1 MKFLTVIA
9 AFLAV
14 LVAASI
20 GSAAIPKYAEPNS
33 NAPKGGIIVRSL
45 GGEPPT
51 LHPIMATD
59 AYASR
64 VFDFVMDT
72 LLERKATDWEW
83 APRLAEKWEISKDGK
98 VFTFTLRK
106 DATWH
111 DGKPVTAEDVKFS
124 FDAVFIPEYQAA
136 HLIPYLQGIAKAE
149 VVDTHTVRFTA
160 KDLYYKNFDSVAAG
174 FNIIPKHVYSDVAKS
189 KKMTRTLVGS
199 GPYKLEKFD
208 RGQKIIL
215 KRNNGWVAAN
225 DPYYKGSYNFDT
237 VDLRFYKDENIEIE
251 RAKKGE
257 LDIIELR
264 SESYE
269 KKTSGAP
276 WGTKIFKKKVQNDA
290 PKSYGF
296 IGWNFRREML
306 QDRKVR
312 VALAHLMNREEL
324 NKKFMFGYNELAKGP
339 TFNNSEYA
347 SPNVKPI
354 LFDTKE
360 AQKLLGEAGWV
371 DSDKDGVLDKTVNGK
386 KVPFRFAL
394 IYPNKDTEKYWTLY
408 QQDLKKAGIDMELKY
423 MEWNSFL
430 KLLDDGNFDAAAL
443 AWAANDIDWE
453 PKQIWHSSSA
463 VPGGSNFIY
472 YKNPEVDKLIDD
484 VRVTLDKSKRVEKLR
499 KVFEIIAND
508 APYVFLFN
516 PKFVF
521 YAHSKAMGLP
531 GDTMRYSTGLPFWW
545 RQEKP

>member
-1 MKFLTVIA
+1 MKFITSI
-9 AFLAV
+9 LAIIV
-14 LVAASI
+14 WANVA
-20 GSAAIPKYAEPNS
+20 SAAIEKFPEPNL
-33 NAPKGGIIVRSL
+33 NAPKGGNIVRSL

-51 LHPIMATD
+51 LHPIMSTD

-64 VFDFVMDT
+64 VLDFVMDT

-98 VFTFTLRK
+98 TFTFWLRK
-106 DATWH
+106 NAKWH

-124 FDAVFIPEYQAA
+124 FEAVFEPKYQAA
-136 HLIPYLQGIAKAE
+136 HLLPYLAGIEKVE
-149 VVDTHTVRFTA
+149 VVDATTVKVTA
-160 KDLYYKNFDSVAAG
+160 KDGYYKNFDSIATI
-174 FNIIPKHVYSDVAKS
+174 NIIPKHVYADVDKS

-215 KRNNGWVAAN
+215 KRNPEWAAAQE
-225 DPYYKGSYNFDT
+225 PYYKGAYNFET

-264 SESYE
+264 AESYE

-276 WGTKIFKKKVQNDA
+276 WGTKVLKKKVANEA

-296 IGWNFRREML
+296 IGWNFRREIF
-306 QDRKVR
+306 QDKKVR
-312 VALAHLMNREEL
+312 IALTHLMNREEI
-324 NKKFMFGYNELAKGP
+324 NKKFMYGHNELAKGP

-347 SPNVKPI
+347 AASVKPL
-354 LFDTKE
+354 LFDPKR
-360 AQKLLGEAGWV
+360 AQELLKEAGWT
-371 DSDKDGVLDKTVNGK
+371 DSDKDGVLDKTVGGK
-386 KVPFRFAL
+386 KTAFNFAL

-408 QQDLKKAGIDMELKY
+408 QQDLKKAGINLELKY

-443 AWAANDIDWE
+443 AWNANDIDWE

-484 VRVTLDKSKRVEKLR
+484 VRVTLDKNKRKEKLT
-499 KVFEIIAND
+499 KVFEIIASD

-516 PKFVF
+516 PKFTF
-521 YAHSKAMGLP
+521 YAHSKSMGMP
-531 GDTMRYSTGLPFWW
+531 GDTLKYSTGLSFWW
-545 RQEKP
+545 KQQP

>member
-1 MKFLTVIA
+1 MKFLTSILVLIVWANIA
-9 AFLAV
+9 
-14 LVAASI
+14 
-20 GSAAIPKYAEPNS
+20 SAAIQKFPEPNL
-33 NAPKGGIIVRSL
+33 NAPKGGNIVRSL

-51 LHPIMATD
+51 LHPIMSTD

-64 VFDFVMDT
+64 VLDFVMDT

-98 VFTFTLRK
+98 TFTFWIRK
-106 DATWH
+106 NAKWH

-124 FDAVFIPEYQAA
+124 FEAVFEPKYQAA
-136 HLIPYLQGIAKAE
+136 HLLPYLAGIEKVEA
-149 VVDTHTVRFTA
+149 VDANTVKVTA
-160 KDLYYKNFDSVAAG
+160 KDSYYKNFDSIATI
-174 FNIIPKHVYSDVAKS
+174 NIIPKHVYADVEKS

-199 GPYKLEKFD
+199 GPYRLEKFD

-215 KRNNGWVAAN
+215 KRNADWAAAQE
-225 DPYYKGSYNFDT
+225 PYYKGAYNFET

-264 SESYE
+264 AESYE

-276 WGTKIFKKKVQNDA
+276 WGTKVLKKKVENEA

-296 IGWNFRREML
+296 IGWNFRREIF
-306 QDRKVR
+306 QDKKVR
-312 VALAHLMNREEL
+312 VALAHLMNREEI
-324 NKKFMFGYNELAKGP
+324 NKKFMYGHNELAKGP

-347 SPNVKPI
+347 AASVKPF
-354 LFDTKE
+354 LFDPKR
-360 AQKLLGEAGWV
+360 AQELLKEAGWT
-371 DSDKDGVLDKTVNGK
+371 DSDKDGVLDKTVGGK
-386 KVPFRFAL
+386 KTAFNFAL

-408 QQDLKKAGIDMELKY
+408 QQDLKKAGINLELKY

-443 AWAANDIDWE
+443 AWNANDIDWE

-484 VRVTLDKSKRVEKLR
+484 VRVTLDKNKRKEKLT

-516 PKFVF
+516 PKFTF
-521 YAHSKAMGLP
+521 YAHSKSMGMP
-531 GDTMRYSTGLPFWW
+531 GDTLKYSTGLSFWW
-545 RQEKP
+545 KQQP

>member
-1 MKFLTVIA
+1 MRVFTL
-9 AFLAV
+9 LV
-14 LVAASI
+14 LLASI
-20 GSAAIPKYAEPNS
+20 ATAAIQKFPEPNL
-33 NAPKGGIIVRSL
+33 NAPKNGSFTRSL

-51 LHPIMATD
+51 LHPIMGTD
-59 AYASR
+59 YYSQR
-64 VFDFVMDT
+64 VWDYTMDT

-98 VFTFTLRK
+98 TFTFTLRK
-106 DATWH
+106 NAKWH

-124 FDAVFIPEYQAA
+124 FDAIFEPKYQAA
-136 HLIPYLQGIAKAE
+136 HLIPYLAGIEKAE
-149 VVDTHTVRFTA
+149 VIDPHTVKFTA

-174 FNIIPKHVYSDVAKS
+174 FNIIPKHIYSDVEKS

-215 KRNNGWVAAN
+215 KRNADWAAAQ
-225 DPYYKGSYNFDT
+225 DPYYKGAFNFDT
-237 VDLRFYKDENIEIE
+237 IDLRFYKEENIEIE

-257 LDIIELR
+257 LDVIDLR
-264 SESYE
+264 AESYE
-269 KKTSGAP
+269 KKTNGAP

-296 IGWNFRREML
+296 IGWNFRRDMF

-312 VALAHLMNREEL
+312 TALAHLMNREEI
-324 NKKFMFGYNELAKGP
+324 NKKFSYGHNELARGP

-347 SPNVKPI
+347 SSNIKAL
-354 LFDTKE
+354 LFDPKK
-360 AQKLLGEAGWV
+360 AQELLAEAGWV
-371 DSDKDGVLDKTVNGK
+371 DTDKDGTLDKTINGTK
-386 KVPFRFAL
+386 TPFKFSL
-394 IYPNKDTEKYWTLY
+394 IYPNKDTEKYWTIY
-408 QQDLKKAGIDMELKY
+408 QQDLKKAGITLELKF

-430 KLLDDGNFDAAAL
+430 KLLDEGNFDSAAL
-443 AWAANDIDWE
+443 AWSANDIDWE

-463 VPGGSNFIY
+463 VPGGSNFIH

-484 VRVTLDKSKRVEKLR
+484 VRVTLDKNKRREKLT
-499 KVFEIIAND
+499 KVYEIIAND

-516 PKFVF
+516 PKYTF
-521 YAHSKAMGLP
+521 YAHSKKMAMP
-531 GDTMRYSTGLPFWW
+531 GETLRYSTGLSFWW
-545 RQEKP
+545 MQQP

>member
-1 MKFLTVIA
+1 MKFLTSIM
-9 AFLAV
+9 AFV
-14 LVAASI
+14 VVATAT
-20 GSAAIPKYAEPNS
+20 AAIPKYPEPNLS
-33 NAPKGGIIVRSL
+33 APKGGTIVRSL

-51 LHPIMATD
+51 LHPIMGTD
-59 AYASR
+59 TYSQR
-64 VFDFVMDT
+64 VWDFTMDT

-83 APRLAEKWEISKDGK
+83 APRLAEKWEISKDGR
-98 VFTFTLRK
+98 VFTFTIRK
-106 DATWH
+106 GAKWH

-124 FDAVFIPEYQAA
+124 FDAIFEPKYQAA
-136 HLIPYLQGIAKAE
+136 HLIPYLSGIEKAE
-149 VVDTHTVRFTA
+149 VIDEHTVKFTA
-160 KDLYYKNFDSVAAG
+160 KDSYYKNFDSVAAG
-174 FNIIPKHVYSDVAKS
+174 FNIIPKHVYSDVEKS

-215 KRNNGWVAAN
+215 KRNPDWAAAN
-225 DPYYKGSYNFDT
+225 DPYYKGAFNFDT

-251 RAKKGE
+251 HAKKGE
-257 LDIIELR
+257 LDIIEMR
-264 SESYE
+264 AESFE

-276 WGTKIFKKKVQNDA
+276 WGTKLFKKKVENDA

-296 IGWNFRREML
+296 IGWNFRREIF

-312 VALAHLMNREEL
+312 VALAHLMNREEI
-324 NKKFMFGYNELAKGP
+324 NKKFNYGYNELAKGP

-347 SPNVKPI
+347 SPKIQPI
-354 LFDTKE
+354 LFDPKK
-360 AQKLLGEAGWV
+360 AQELLAEAGWV
-371 DSDKDGVLDKTVNGK
+371 DSDKDGVLDKTIGGK
-386 KVPFRFAL
+386 KTPFKFSL

-408 QQDLKKAGIDMELKY
+408 QQDLKKAGIDLELKY

-430 KLLDDGNFDAAAL
+430 KLLDEGNFDSAAL
-443 AWAANDIDWE
+443 AWGANDIDWE

-484 VRVTLDKSKRVEKLR
+484 VRVTLDKNKRREKLT

-516 PKFVF
+516 PKYTF
-521 YAHSKAMGLP
+521 YAHSKNMGMP
-531 GDTMRYSTGLPFWW
+531 GDTLRYSTGLSFWW
-545 RQEKP
+545 RQQQ